1 MRKLKESRNSKK
13 NGGKKMSRKGISA
26 ESFGDY
32 NKKSNFK
39 PRVYVKTPDE
49 FNSIKQLLLQSFMFK
64 NLSEEN
70 LKIAIE
76 AMQSKNCDV
85 DEKIIEEG
93 DVGDNI
99 YIIGE
104 GLFECTKMMN
114 G

>member
-1 MRKLKESRNSKK
+1 MRKMKEARNLKK

-39 PRVYVKTPDE
+39 PKVYIKSPDE

-70 LKIAIE
+70 LNIAIE
-76 AMQSKNCDV
+76 AMQEKNCDV
-85 DEKIIEEG
+85 DEKIIDEG
-93 DVGDNI
+93 DIGDNL
-99 YIIGE
+99 YIIG
-104 GLFECTKMMN
+104 
-114 G
+114 